1 MLNVIALKDFKCF
14 HEEEFSAAPLT
25 LLTGTNSVGKSTV
38 LQALLVM
45 RTACLR
51 AKARSEVVPL
61 NGPFGLSLGQFDDVL
76 RHNLDAELQEILI
89 GVSEDGIDYT
99 LALSGEGNRYAQFLF
114 EGDMIPPGLSK
125 EGLGQFVYLSSDRF
139 GPRNTSPIQSL
150 PKEQLVID
158 HKGEHIADVLY
169 RCERDEITK
178 ELEHISAP
186 GQRFLKQAEA
196 WLSSFVPGV
205 EIRVDPAN
213 EMDLATL
220 RFMRGGV
227 SSEWERPSNT
237 GFGVSYCLPIIV
249 AGLSAA
255 KNSIL
260 IVESPEAHM
269 HPSAQSAM
277 GSFLGRLA
285 ATGVQVFIETHSD
298 HVLNGIRRAVV
309 DPDHPLL
316 REHVVMNHLS
326 RKGDELV
333 KEEIRIT
340 EAGSLSSRPPE
351 FFDQAE
357 IDIGAIV
364 KSRFP
369 GKS

>member
-1 MLNVIALKDFKCF
+1 
-14 HEEEFSAAPLT
+14 
-25 LLTGTNSVGKSTV
+25 
-38 LQALLVM
+38 
-45 RTACLR
+45 
-51 AKARSEVVPL
+51 
-61 NGPFGLSLGQFDDVL
+61 
-76 RHNLDAELQEILI
+76 
-89 GVSEDGIDYT
+89 
-99 LALSGEGNRYAQFLF
+99 
-114 EGDMIPPGLSK
+114 
-125 EGLGQFVYLSSDRF
+125 
-139 GPRNTSPIQSL
+139 
-150 PKEQLVID
+150 
-158 HKGEHIADVLY
+158 
-169 RCERDEITK
+169 
-178 ELEHISAP
+178 
-186 GQRFLKQAEA
+186 
-196 WLSSFVPGV
+196 
-205 EIRVDPAN
+205 
-213 EMDLATL
+213 MDLAAL

-249 AGLSAA
+249 AGLSA
-255 KNSIL
+255 KKDSIL

-285 ATGVQVFIETHSD
+285 ATGIQVFIETHSD
-298 HVLNGIRRAVV
+298 HVLNGIRRAAI

-326 RKGDELV
+326 RKEDELI